1 MFHQAVKPNKGEIV
15 MGHSDKIVFD
25 DLKTI
30 PNMLSI
36 SRLILIPA
44 MIIPSYFIQDEQQA
58 RFIFLIMFIV
68 IGVTDKLDGT
78 LARYLNQTTALGA
91 KLDTVADMVFYPLIA
106 LWLYRFESG
115 VVGEWWNLIYFLLA
129 LYFVKMIVGRM
140 KFGYIPAFHT
150 IGAKTFSASLYFFMI
165 LSILSPEFAKTIFP
179 LLCVIGYINQLEET
193 YILLTRDSVDE
204 NIKSV
209 FS

>member
-1 MFHQAVKPNKGEIV
+1 
-15 MGHSDKIVFD
+15 MGHTDNIKIS

-44 MIIPSYFIQDEQQA
+44 MLIPAYYIQDEPQA
-58 RFIFLIMFIV
+58 RFVFLIMFIV

-91 KLDTVADMVFYPLIA
+91 KLDTIADMVFYPLIA

-115 VVGEWWNLIYFLLA
+115 VVGEWWNLVYFLLA
-129 LYFVKMIVGRM
+129 LYFFKMITGKI
-140 KFGYIPAFHT
+140 KFGYMPSFHT

-165 LSILSPEFAKTIFP
+165 SAILDPVLAKSIFP
-179 LLCVIGYINQLEET
+179 VLCVIGYINQLEET

-204 NIKSV
+204 NIRSV
-209 FS
+209 FD

>member
-1 MFHQAVKPNKGEIV
+1 
-15 MGHSDKIVFD
+15 MGHTDNIKIS

-44 MIIPSYFIQDEQQA
+44 MLIPAYFIEDEPQA
-58 RFIFLIMFIV
+58 RFVFLIMFII

-78 LARYLNQTTALGA
+78 LARYLNQTSALGA
-91 KLDTVADMVFYPLIA
+91 KLDTIADMVFYPLIA

-115 VVGEWWNLIYFLLA
+115 VVGQWWNLVYFLLA
-129 LYFVKMIVGRM
+129 LYFFKMVTGKI
-140 KFGYIPAFHT
+140 KFGYVPAFHT

-165 LSILSPEFAKTIFP
+165 AAILDPVLAKSIFP
-179 LLCVIGYINQLEET
+179 VLCVIGYINQLEET

-204 NIKSV
+204 NIRSV
-209 FS
+209 FD

>member
-1 MFHQAVKPNKGEIV
+1 
-15 MGHSDKIVFD
+15 MGHTDNIKIS

-44 MIIPSYFIQDEQQA
+44 MLIPAYFIEDEPQA
-58 RFIFLIMFIV
+58 RFVFLIMFII

-78 LARYLNQTTALGA
+78 LARYLNQTSALGA
-91 KLDTVADMVFYPLIA
+91 KLDTIADMVFYPLIA

-115 VVGEWWNLIYFLLA
+115 VVGEWWNLVYFLLV
-129 LYFVKMIVGRM
+129 LYFFKMVTGKI
-140 KFGYIPAFHT
+140 KFGYVPAFHT

-165 LSILSPEFAKTIFP
+165 AAILDPVLAKSIFP
-179 LLCVIGYINQLEET
+179 VLCVIGYINQLEET

-204 NIKSV
+204 NIRSV
-209 FS
+209 FD

>member
-1 MFHQAVKPNKGEIV
+1 
-15 MGHSDKIVFD
+15 MGHTDNIKIS

-44 MIIPSYFIQDEQQA
+44 MLIPAYFIEDEPQA
-58 RFIFLIMFIV
+58 RFVFLIMFII

-78 LARYLNQTTALGA
+78 LARYLNQTSALGA
-91 KLDTVADMVFYPLIA
+91 KLDTIADMVFYPLIA

-115 VVGEWWNLIYFLLA
+115 VVGEWWNLVYFLLA
-129 LYFVKMIVGRM
+129 LYFLKMITGKI
-140 KFGYIPAFHT
+140 KFGYVPAFHT

-165 LSILSPEFAKTIFP
+165 AAILDPVLAKSIFP
-179 LLCVIGYINQLEET
+179 VLCVIGYINQMEET

-204 NIKSV
+204 NIRSV
-209 FS
+209 FD

>member
-1 MFHQAVKPNKGEIV
+1 
-15 MGHSDKIVFD
+15 MGHTENIKIS

-44 MIIPSYFIQDEQQA
+44 MLIPAYFIEDEPQA
-58 RFIFLIMFIV
+58 RFVFLIMFII

-78 LARYLNQTTALGA
+78 LARYLNQTSALGA
-91 KLDTVADMVFYPLIA
+91 KLDTIADMVFYPLIA

-115 VVGEWWNLIYFLLA
+115 VVGEWWNLVYFLLA
-129 LYFVKMIVGRM
+129 LYFLKMITGKI
-140 KFGYIPAFHT
+140 KFGYVPAFHT

-165 LSILSPEFAKTIFP
+165 AAILDPVLAKSIFP
-179 LLCVIGYINQLEET
+179 VLCVIGYINQLEET

-204 NIKSV
+204 NIRSV
-209 FS
+209 FD

>member
-1 MFHQAVKPNKGEIV
+1 
-15 MGHSDKIVFD
+15 MGHTDNIKIS

-44 MIIPSYFIQDEQQA
+44 MLIPAYFIEDEPQA
-58 RFIFLIMFIV
+58 RFVFLIMFII

-91 KLDTVADMVFYPLIA
+91 KLDTIADMVFYPLIA

-115 VVGEWWNLIYFLLA
+115 VVGEWWNLVYFLLA
-129 LYFVKMIVGRM
+129 LYFFKMVTGKI
-140 KFGYIPAFHT
+140 KFGYVPAFHT

-165 LSILSPEFAKTIFP
+165 AAILDPILAKSIFP
-179 LLCVIGYINQLEET
+179 VLCVIGYINQMEET

-204 NIKSV
+204 NIRSV
-209 FS
+209 FD

>member
-1 MFHQAVKPNKGEIV
+1 
-15 MGHSDKIVFD
+15 MGHSDNIKIS

-44 MIIPSYFIQDEQQA
+44 MLIPAYFIQNEPQA
-58 RFIFLIMFIV
+58 RFVFLIMFII

-91 KLDTVADMVFYPLIA
+91 KLDTIADMVFYPLIA

-115 VVGEWWNLIYFLLA
+115 VVGEWWNLVYFLLA
-129 LYFVKMIVGRM
+129 LYFFKMVTGKI
-140 KFGYIPAFHT
+140 KFGYVPAFHT

-165 LSILSPEFAKTIFP
+165 AAILDPVLAKSIFP
-179 LLCVIGYINQLEET
+179 VLCVIGYINQMEET

-204 NIKSV
+204 NIRSV
-209 FS
+209 FD

>member
-1 MFHQAVKPNKGEIV
+1 
-15 MGHSDKIVFD
+15 MGHTDNIKIS

-44 MIIPSYFIQDEQQA
+44 MLIPAYFIEDEPQA
-58 RFIFLIMFIV
+58 RFVFLIMFIV

-78 LARYLNQTTALGA
+78 LARYLNQTTALRA
-91 KLDTVADMVFYPLIA
+91 KLDTIADMVFYPLIA

-115 VVGEWWNLIYFLLA
+115 VVGEWWNLVYFLLA
-129 LYFVKMIVGRM
+129 LYFFKMITGKI
-140 KFGYIPAFHT
+140 KFGYMPAFHT

-165 LSILSPEFAKTIFP
+165 AAILDPVLAKSIFP
-179 LLCVIGYINQLEET
+179 VLCVIGYINQLEET

-204 NIKSV
+204 NIRSV
-209 FS
+209 FD

>member
-1 MFHQAVKPNKGEIV
+1 
-15 MGHSDKIVFD
+15 MGHTDNIKIS

-44 MIIPSYFIQDEQQA
+44 ILIPAYYIQDEPQA
-58 RFIFLIMFIV
+58 RFVFLIMFIV

-91 KLDTVADMVFYPLIA
+91 KLDTIADMVFYPLIA

-115 VVGEWWNLIYFLLA
+115 VVGEWWNLVYFLLV
-129 LYFVKMIVGRM
+129 LYFFKMITGKI
-140 KFGYIPAFHT
+140 KFGYVPAFHT

-165 LSILSPEFAKTIFP
+165 AAILDPVLAKSIFP
-179 LLCVIGYINQLEET
+179 VLCVIGYINQLEET

-204 NIKSV
+204 NIRSV
-209 FS
+209 FD

>member
-1 MFHQAVKPNKGEIV
+1 
-15 MGHSDKIVFD
+15 MGHSDNIKIS

-44 MIIPSYFIQDEQQA
+44 MLIPAYYIQDEPQA
-58 RFIFLIMFIV
+58 RFVFLIMFII

-91 KLDTVADMVFYPLIA
+91 KLDTIADMVFYPLIA

-115 VVGEWWNLIYFLLA
+115 VVGEWWNLVYFLLA
-129 LYFVKMIVGRM
+129 LYFFKMVTGKI
-140 KFGYIPAFHT
+140 KFGYVPAFHT

-165 LSILSPEFAKTIFP
+165 AAILYPVLAKSIFP
-179 LLCVIGYINQLEET
+179 VLCVIGYINQMEET

-204 NIKSV
+204 NIRSV
-209 FS
+209 FD

>member
-1 MFHQAVKPNKGEIV
+1 ME
-15 MGHSDKIVFD
+15 HSDKIKIS

-30 PNMLSI
+30 PNILSI

-44 MIIPSYFIQDEQQA
+44 MIIPAYYIDNEPNA
-58 RFIFLIMFIV
+58 RFIFLIMFII

-91 KLDTVADMVFYPLIA
+91 KLDTIADMVFYPLIA

-129 LYFVKMIVGRM
+129 LYFFKMITGKI
-140 KFGYIPAFHT
+140 KFGYVPAFHT

-165 LSILSPEFAKTIFP
+165 IAMLDSDLAKSIFP
-179 LLCVIGYINQLEET
+179 LLCVIGFINQIEET

-204 NIKSV
+204 NIRSV
-209 FS
+209 FD

>member
-1 MFHQAVKPNKGEIV
+1 
-15 MGHSDKIVFD
+15 MGHSDNIKIS

-44 MIIPSYFIQDEQQA
+44 MLIPAYFIEDEPQA
-58 RFIFLIMFIV
+58 RFVFLIMFII

-91 KLDTVADMVFYPLIA
+91 KLDTIADMVFYPLIA

-115 VVGEWWNLIYFLLA
+115 VVGEWWNLVYFLLA
-129 LYFVKMIVGRM
+129 LYFFKMVTGKI
-140 KFGYIPAFHT
+140 KFGYMPAFHT

-165 LSILSPEFAKTIFP
+165 AAILNPALAKSIFP
-179 LLCVIGYINQLEET
+179 VLCVIGYINQLEET

-204 NIKSV
+204 NIRSV
-209 FS
+209 FD

>member
-1 MFHQAVKPNKGEIV
+1 
-15 MGHSDKIVFD
+15 MGHSDKIKLS

-30 PNMLSI
+30 PNILSI

-44 MIIPSYFIQDEQQA
+44 MIIPAYYINNEPDA
-58 RFIFLIMFIV
+58 RLVFLFMFII

-91 KLDTVADMVFYPLIA
+91 KLDTIADMVFYPLIA

-129 LYFVKMIVGRM
+129 LYFFKMVTGKI
-140 KFGYIPAFHT
+140 KFGYVPAFHT

-165 LSILSPEFAKTIFP
+165 IAMLDSDLAKSIFP
-179 LLCVIGYINQLEET
+179 LLCVIGFINQIEET

-204 NIKSV
+204 NIRSV
-209 FS
+209 FD

>member
-1 MFHQAVKPNKGEIV
+1 
-15 MGHSDKIVFD
+15 MGHSDNIKIS

-44 MIIPSYFIQDEQQA
+44 MLFPAYYIQDEPQA
-58 RFIFLIMFIV
+58 RFVFLIMFIV

-91 KLDTVADMVFYPLIA
+91 KLDTIADMVFYPLIA
-106 LWLYRFESG
+106 LWLYRFESE
-115 VVGEWWNLIYFLLA
+115 VVGEWWNLVYFLLA
-129 LYFVKMIVGRM
+129 LYSFKMVTGKI
-140 KFGYIPAFHT
+140 KFGYVPAFHT

-165 LSILSPEFAKTIFP
+165 AAILDPVLAKSIFP
-179 LLCVIGYINQLEET
+179 VLCVIGYINQLEET

-204 NIKSV
+204 NIRSV
-209 FS
+209 FD

>member
-1 MFHQAVKPNKGEIV
+1 
-15 MGHSDKIVFD
+15 MGHSDNIKIS

-44 MIIPSYFIQDEQQA
+44 MLFPAYYIQDEPQA
-58 RFIFLIMFIV
+58 RFVFLIMFIV

-91 KLDTVADMVFYPLIA
+91 KLDTIADMVFYPLIA

-115 VVGEWWNLIYFLLA
+115 VVGEWWNLVYFLLA
-129 LYFVKMIVGRM
+129 LYFFKMVTGKI
-140 KFGYIPAFHT
+140 KFGYVPAFHT

-165 LSILSPEFAKTIFP
+165 AAILDPVLAKSIFP
-179 LLCVIGYINQLEET
+179 VLCVIGYINQMEET
-193 YILLTRDSVDE
+193 YILLTRDRVDE
-204 NIKSV
+204 NIRSV
-209 FS
+209 FD

>member
-1 MFHQAVKPNKGEIV
+1 
-15 MGHSDKIVFD
+15 MGHSDNIKIS

-44 MIIPSYFIQDEQQA
+44 LLIPAYFIQNEPQA
-58 RFIFLIMFIV
+58 RFVFLIMFII

-91 KLDTVADMVFYPLIA
+91 KLDTIADMVFYPLIA

-115 VVGEWWNLIYFLLA
+115 VVGEWWNLVYFLLA
-129 LYFVKMIVGRM
+129 LYFFKMVTGKI
-140 KFGYIPAFHT
+140 KFGYVPAFHT

-165 LSILSPEFAKTIFP
+165 AAILDPVLAKSIFP
-179 LLCVIGYINQLEET
+179 VLCVIGYINQMEET

-204 NIKSV
+204 NIRSV
-209 FS
+209 FD

>member
-1 MFHQAVKPNKGEIV
+1 
-15 MGHSDKIVFD
+15 MGHSDNIKIS

-30 PNMLSI
+30 PNMLSV

-44 MIIPSYFIQDEQQA
+44 MLIPAYYIEDEPQA
-58 RFIFLIMFIV
+58 RFVFLIMFII

-78 LARYLNQTTALGA
+78 LARYLNQTSALGA
-91 KLDTVADMVFYPLIA
+91 KLDTIADMVFYPLIA

-115 VVGEWWNLIYFLLA
+115 VVGEWWNLVYFLLA
-129 LYFVKMIVGRM
+129 LYFFKMVTGKI
-140 KFGYIPAFHT
+140 KFGYVPAFHT

-165 LSILSPEFAKTIFP
+165 AAILDPILAKSIFP
-179 LLCVIGYINQLEET
+179 VLCVIGYINQLEET

-204 NIKSV
+204 NIRSV
-209 FS
+209 FD

>member
-1 MFHQAVKPNKGEIV
+1 
-15 MGHSDKIVFD
+15 MGHSDNIKIS

-30 PNMLSI
+30 PNMLSV

-44 MIIPSYFIQDEQQA
+44 MLIPAYYIEDEPQA
-58 RFIFLIMFIV
+58 RFVFLIMFII

-91 KLDTVADMVFYPLIA
+91 KLDTIADMVFYPLIA

-115 VVGEWWNLIYFLLA
+115 VVGEWWNLVYFLLA
-129 LYFVKMIVGRM
+129 LYFFKMVTGKI
-140 KFGYIPAFHT
+140 KFGYVPAFHT

-165 LSILSPEFAKTIFP
+165 AAILDPVLSKSIFP
-179 LLCVIGYINQLEET
+179 VLCVIGYINQLEET

-204 NIKSV
+204 NIRSV
-209 FS
+209 FD

>member
-1 MFHQAVKPNKGEIV
+1 
-15 MGHSDKIVFD
+15 MGHTDNIKIS

-44 MIIPSYFIQDEQQA
+44 MLIPAYFIEDEPQA
-58 RFIFLIMFIV
+58 RFVFLIMFIV

-78 LARYLNQTTALGA
+78 LARYLNQTSALGA
-91 KLDTVADMVFYPLIA
+91 KLDTIADMVFYPLIA

-115 VVGEWWNLIYFLLA
+115 VVGEWWNLVYFLLA
-129 LYFVKMIVGRM
+129 LYFFKMITGKI
-140 KFGYIPAFHT
+140 KFGYVPAFHT

-165 LSILSPEFAKTIFP
+165 AAILDPVLAKSIFP
-179 LLCVIGYINQLEET
+179 VLCVIGYINQLEET

-204 NIKSV
+204 NIRSV
-209 FS
+209 FD

>member
-1 MFHQAVKPNKGEIV
+1 
-15 MGHSDKIVFD
+15 MGHSDKIKIS
-25 DLKTI
+25 DLITI
-30 PNMLSI
+30 PNILSI

-44 MIIPSYFIQDEQQA
+44 MIIPAYYIENEPNA
-58 RFIFLIMFIV
+58 RFIFLIMFII

-91 KLDTVADMVFYPLIA
+91 KLDTIADMVFYPLIA

-115 VVGEWWNLIYFLLA
+115 VVSDWWNLIYFLLA
-129 LYFVKMIVGRM
+129 LYFFKMITGKI
-140 KFGYIPAFHT
+140 KFGYVPAFHT

-165 LSILSPEFAKTIFP
+165 IAMLDSNLAKSIFP
-179 LLCVIGYINQLEET
+179 LLCVIGFINQIEET

-204 NIKSV
+204 NIRSI
-209 FS
+209 FD

>member
-1 MFHQAVKPNKGEIV
+1 
-15 MGHSDKIVFD
+15 MGHSDNIKIS

-44 MIIPSYFIQDEQQA
+44 MLIPAYFIQNESQA
-58 RFIFLIMFIV
+58 RFVFLIMFII

-91 KLDTVADMVFYPLIA
+91 KLDTIADMVFYPLIA

-115 VVGEWWNLIYFLLA
+115 VVGEWWNLVYFLLA
-129 LYFVKMIVGRM
+129 LYFFKMVTGKI
-140 KFGYIPAFHT
+140 KFGYVPAFHT

-165 LSILSPEFAKTIFP
+165 AAILDPILAKSIFP
-179 LLCVIGYINQLEET
+179 DLCVIGYILSL
-193 YILLTRDSVDE
+193 IH
-204 NIKSV
+204 I
-209 FS
+209 

>member
-1 MFHQAVKPNKGEIV
+1 
-15 MGHSDKIVFD
+15 MGHSDNIKIS

-44 MIIPSYFIQDEQQA
+44 MLFPAYYIQDEPQA
-58 RFIFLIMFIV
+58 RFVFLIMFII

-91 KLDTVADMVFYPLIA
+91 KLDTIADMVFYPLIA

-115 VVGEWWNLIYFLLA
+115 VVGEWWNLVYFLLA
-129 LYFVKMIVGRM
+129 LYFFKMVTGKI
-140 KFGYIPAFHT
+140 KFGYVPAFHT

-165 LSILSPEFAKTIFP
+165 AAILDPILAKSIFP
-179 LLCVIGYINQLEET
+179 VLCVIGYINQMEET

-204 NIKSV
+204 NIRSV
-209 FS
+209 FD

>member
-1 MFHQAVKPNKGEIV
+1 
-15 MGHSDKIVFD
+15 MGHTDNIKIS

-44 MIIPSYFIQDEQQA
+44 MLIPAYYIQDEPQA
-58 RFIFLIMFIV
+58 RFVFLIMFIV

-91 KLDTVADMVFYPLIA
+91 NLDTIADMVFYPLIA

-115 VVGEWWNLIYFLLA
+115 VVGEWWNLVYFLLA
-129 LYFVKMIVGRM
+129 LYFFKMITGKI
-140 KFGYIPAFHT
+140 KFGYVPAFHT

-165 LSILSPEFAKTIFP
+165 AAILDPVLAKSIFP
-179 LLCVIGYINQLEET
+179 VLCVIGYINQLEET

-204 NIKSV
+204 NIRSV
-209 FS
+209 FD

>member
-1 MFHQAVKPNKGEIV
+1 
-15 MGHSDKIVFD
+15 MGHTDNIKIS

-44 MIIPSYFIQDEQQA
+44 MLIPAYYIQDEPQA
-58 RFIFLIMFIV
+58 RFVFLIMFIV

-91 KLDTVADMVFYPLIA
+91 KLDTIADMVFYPLIA

-115 VVGEWWNLIYFLLA
+115 VVGEWWNLVYFLLA
-129 LYFVKMIVGRM
+129 LYFFKMLTGKI
-140 KFGYIPAFHT
+140 KYGYMPAFHT

-165 LSILSPEFAKTIFP
+165 AAILDPVLAKSIFP
-179 LLCVIGYINQLEET
+179 VLCVIGYINQLEET

-204 NIKSV
+204 NIRSV
-209 FS
+209 FD